1 MIYQN
6 IIPSAIKELNFITTA
21 GDYMSSSMKTRA
33 EKLSAFIDECSLL
46 AGKSED
52 ELRASLKK
60 ASAKDEGLYI
70 LKKVIPLTE
79 KLRAT
84 ADKME
89 HYISSDNLPYPSY
102 EKLFFDTDF

>member
-1 MIYQN
+1 
-6 IIPSAIKELNFITTA
+6 
-21 GDYMSSSMKTRA
+21 MSNSMKTRA
-33 EKLSAFIDECSLL
+33 EKLSSFIDECSLL

-52 ELRASLKK
+52 ELK
-60 ASAKDEGLYI
+60 ASAKKETAKDKGLYI

-79 KLRAT
+79 KLRGT

-89 HYISSDNLPYPSY
+89 HYISVDNLPYPSY